1 MVKIVTVLAA
11 SALLAGMAV
20 SAQAQD
26 AGSTYLQVGGG
37 QVDADG
43 EKFGVI
49 QAAGGY
55 NFNRNFAV
63 EAEFGL
69 GLTEK
74 TYRVGTVN
82 VDAKIKHTAGIY
94 LVGSAPIGE
103 NLDLVGR
110 VGFSQVSVEASS
122 GNVSADDS
130 DTGPAYSVGL
140 RYFPKGGVH
149 GIRGDFTRYQLD
161 DGSMD
166 AVQVSYV
173 RRF

>member
-1 MVKIVTVLAA
+1 MVKIVTILASA
-11 SALLAGMAV
+11 ALLAGVAV

-26 AGSTYLQVGGG
+26 AGSAYLQAGAG

-43 EKFGVI
+43 EKFTVV
-49 QAAGGY
+49 QFAGGY

-63 EAEFGL
+63 EAEVGL
-69 GLTEK
+69 GVTEK
-74 TYRVGTVN
+74 TYRVGNVN
-82 VDAKIKHTAGIY
+82 VDAKVKNTAAAY
-94 LVGSAPIGE
+94 LVGSLPVAE

-110 VGFSQVSVEASS
+110 LGFAQVSVEASS

-130 DTGPAYSVGL
+130 DTGPAYGVGL

-149 GIRGDFTRYQLD
+149 GIRGDFTRYSLD
-161 DGSMD
+161 DGDID
-166 AVQVSYV
+166 ALQVSYV